1 MDRGLVPRPSPRAPA
16 RLAVGRPRAAQGG
29 GASLWWAG
37 RTGSARALPS
47 VRESL
52 RPLSPARAPPP
63 VIRPATPDDLALVRE
78 LWHAFCVEVP
88 DAEWREDDS
97 EEDMATLEAALGT
110 DIVLLA
116 DDVGFAVATKQSDR
130 FAVLDI
136 LYVRPKARGKGVA
149 HELVREVAEQLQS
162 RGVDTLELEV
172 LASNEDARE
181 VYERWGFAPVEL
193 TLAAPVGALVE
204 RLDRSAGPTFG
215 SIHVQTDDAGAVERD
230 VHKALPRMGHSEHT
244 MVGGPHN
251 GWVTVRDELCDRD
264 PNVLQRLAKELS
276 YTSGGVVLAL
286 GGEDG
291 ELVRY
296 TLYDRGA
303 AAGGYASVPQCL
315 GPLPPGDVIA
325 LGANP
330 TVVARLTR
338 ADPAR
343 VREIARTAASAAD
356 LPPALEQHAQIA

>member
-1 MDRGLVPRPSPRAPA
+1 M
-16 RLAVGRPRAAQGG
+16 
-29 GASLWWAG
+29 
-37 RTGSARALPS
+37 
-47 VRESL
+47 
-52 RPLSPARAPPP
+52 
-63 VIRPATPDDLALVRE
+63 IRPATPDDLALVRE
-78 LWHAFCVEVP
+78 LWHAFSAEVP

-97 EEDMATLEAALGT
+97 AEELRELESAVGK
-110 DIVLLA
+110 DVVLLA

-130 FAVLDI
+130 LAVLDI

-149 HELVREVAEQLQS
+149 HELVRAVAEQLGGL
-162 RGVDTLELEV
+162 GVDMLELDV
-172 LASNEDARE
+172 LAANSDARA

-204 RLDRSAGPTFG
+204 RLDRSDGPTFG
-215 SIHVQTDDAGAVERD
+215 SIHVQTDDSGAVERD
-230 VHKALPRMGHSEHT
+230 VHKALPRMGHSDHT

-286 GGEDG
+286 GVEDG
-291 ELVRY
+291 ALVRY

-303 AAGGYASVPQCL
+303 AVDEYASVPEFR

-330 TVVARLTR
+330 TVVARLTG

-343 VREIARTAASAAD
+343 VREIARTAASPGD
-356 LPPALEQHAQIA
+356 LPPALELHAQIAELMGVQV

>member
-1 MDRGLVPRPSPRAPA
+1 
-16 RLAVGRPRAAQGG
+16 
-29 GASLWWAG
+29 
-37 RTGSARALPS
+37 
-47 VRESL
+47 
-52 RPLSPARAPPP
+52 
-63 VIRPATPDDLALVRE
+63 VIRNATPDDLALVRE
-78 LWHAFCVEVP
+78 LWHAFDVEVP
-88 DAEWREDDS
+88 DAEWHDDDS
-97 EEDMATLEAALGT
+97 EDDLRELEQAIGK
-110 DIVLLA
+110 DVVLLA
-116 DDVGFAVATKQSDR
+116 DDVGLAVATKTGDR
-130 FAVLDI
+130 LGFLDL
-136 LYVRPKARGKGVA
+136 LYVRPEARGKGIA
-149 HELVREVAEQLQS
+149 HELVREAAAQLRAQ
-162 RGVDTLELEV
+162 GADMFELEV
-172 LASNEDARE
+172 LASNGDARA

-193 TLAAPVGALVE
+193 TLAAPVDALLE
-204 RLDRSAGPTFG
+204 RLDRSDGPTFG
-215 SIHVQTDDAGAVERD
+215 SIHVQTDDSGAVERD

-286 GGEDG
+286 GVEDG
-291 ELVRY
+291 ALVRY

-303 AAGGYASVPQCL
+303 AVDEYASVPEFR

-330 TVVARLTR
+330 TVVARLTG

-356 LPPALEQHAQIA
+356 LPPALELHAQIAELMGVQV

>member
-1 MDRGLVPRPSPRAPA
+1 M
-16 RLAVGRPRAAQGG
+16 
-29 GASLWWAG
+29 
-37 RTGSARALPS
+37 
-47 VRESL
+47 
-52 RPLSPARAPPP
+52 
-63 VIRPATPDDLALVRE
+63 IRPATPDDLALVRE
-78 LWHAFCVEVP
+78 LWHAFSAEVP

-97 EEDMATLEAALGT
+97 EDDLRELEAAVGK
-110 DIVLLA
+110 DVVLLA
-116 DDVGFAVATKQSDR
+116 DDVGLAVATKQSER
-130 FAVLDI
+130 LAVLDI

-149 HELVREVAEQLQS
+149 HELVREVAEQL
-162 RGVDTLELEV
+162 RGLGIDMLELEV
-172 LASNEDARE
+172 LAANADARA

-204 RLDRSAGPTFG
+204 RLDRSDGPTFG
-215 SIHVQTDDAGAVERD
+215 SIHVQTDDSGAVERD

-276 YTSGGVVLAL
+276 YTNGGVVLAL
-286 GGEDG
+286 GVEDG
-291 ELVRY
+291 ALVRY

-303 AAGGYASVPQCL
+303 AVDEYASVPEFR

-330 TVVARLTR
+330 TVVARLTG
-338 ADPAR
+338 ADPAH
-343 VREIARTAASAAD
+343 VREIARTAASPAD
-356 LPPALEQHAQIA
+356 LPPALELHAQIAELMGVQV